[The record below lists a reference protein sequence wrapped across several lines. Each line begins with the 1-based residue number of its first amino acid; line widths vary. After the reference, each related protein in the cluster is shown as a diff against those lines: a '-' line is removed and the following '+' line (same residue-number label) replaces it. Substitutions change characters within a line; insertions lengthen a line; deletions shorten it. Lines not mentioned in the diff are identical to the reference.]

1 MVFERVRTFAWV
13 PFAVVLLAGCPALA
27 GSLNLGPEQIV
38 QAGGSDLTVNGYS
51 VPDYVDWNSD
61 GRMDLIVGEGS
72 GNDDGKIRVYLNGG
86 TSAAPSFSDFSYVQ
100 VNGADLVTPG
110 CGCIGTFPRVVSDW
124 NGDGRKDLLVGLA
137 NGDANVY
144 FNIGTNSAPTFN
156 GGRFMWVGQ
165 VGSRVPINVG
175 QRTSIA
181 LADWDNDGARDM
193 LLGALDGK
201 VRLYINEGTTAV
213 PAFHVE
219 AFVQAGGVDLVVPG
233 ERSSPVVTDADGD
246 GRKDLLVGNTDGQLL
261 LYSNRGTDAAPLF
274 DTYTYITAD
283 GVAIDLP
290 GSARS
295 RPFVADWT
303 GDGFSDVLIG
313 AADGKVHLYQ
323 GIPEPASLLSIAMG
337 VPFLLKRPRR

>member
-86 TSAAPSFSDFSYVQ
+86 TSAAPSFSDFFYVQ
-100 VNGADLVTPG
+100 VNGA
-110 CGCIGTFPRVVSDW
+110 
-124 NGDGRKDLLVGLA
+124 
-137 NGDANVY
+137 
-144 FNIGTNSAPTFN
+144 
-156 GGRFMWVGQ
+156 
-165 VGSRVPINVG
+165 
-175 QRTSIA
+175 
-181 LADWDNDGARDM
+181 
-193 LLGALDGK
+193 
-201 VRLYINEGTTAV
+201 
-213 PAFHVE
+213 
-219 AFVQAGGVDLVVPG
+219 DLVVPG

-274 DTYTYITAD
+274 DTYSYITAD

-290 GSARS
+290 GSPRS

-323 GIPEPASLLSIAMG
+323 GIPEPASPLSIAMG